1 MATREHKRAQSEKHP
16 ALFRPFCG
24 LLCSFAAILCRQAA
38 RTLLRDTALARH
50 AAPCNWVKVT
60 RPARQSNRIQLNPTK
75 SDPIQVN
82 PSKSNQPAGGERGGG
97 KNGNGGKI
105 KVNQG

>member
-1 MATREHKRAQSEKHP
+1 MLRVFQLYAQQAFEAPHIHGHERTQASAKRKASGAFP
-16 ALFRPFCG
+16 TFLRPFVFVRG
-24 LLCSFAAILCRQAA
+24 NTLPASGAPSQAIQR
-38 RTLLRDTALARH
+38 
-50 AAPCNWVKVT
+50 
-60 RPARQSNRIQLNPTK
+60 NPTK